1 MQHHFIYIS
10 LFIYLTYIITIA
22 IFSMNIEMNDV
33 KNATENE
40 SMIMVQESQIIDS
53 QIINLTESVI
63 KSADA
68 VESIESVELNAAN
81 VPTKFTE
88 QNDSSTI
95 KKYVDFTEFTKL
107 PESFDPNNLIEP
119 ESDSHAVSEA
129 ESSSEES
136 EESEE
141 ESEESDNLNNSNSNS
156 NTKQVCMLPD
166 ENIHFRQSIINEL
179 DSEYNTKENK
189 CETEPKTDNYN
200 KYNKYY
206 KYYKWV
212 GIPVVTGIICG
223 ITLIVL
229 KSKQIF

>member
-88 QNDSSTI
+88 QNDS
-95 KKYVDFTEFTKL
+95 
-107 PESFDPNNLIEP
+107 
-119 ESDSHAVSEA
+119 
-129 ESSSEES
+129 
-136 EESEE
+136 
-141 ESEESDNLNNSNSNS
+141 
-156 NTKQVCMLPD
+156 
-166 ENIHFRQSIINEL
+166 
-179 DSEYNTKENK
+179 
-189 CETEPKTDNYN
+189 
-200 KYNKYY
+200 
-206 KYYKWV
+206 
-212 GIPVVTGIICG
+212 
-223 ITLIVL
+223 
-229 KSKQIF
+229 